1 MPLVELSKIDFNTIE
16 FAPNKSKSQRVFLKV
31 FSDKKECVFKIPKSK
46 IPFNAS
52 KNNYGQ
58 VEVCLS
64 ISKKYSEYFEK
75 MDQTAKALLKKAK
88 PDNDYEFLPTLKQS
102 NPSFDPLFKF
112 KIFKSDDKF
121 PDIYDSDKNHV
132 NITSEDD
139 IMLHFKKRN
148 EALCAIEWT
157 GLWIMENRCGLS
169 FKLVQGRIFDTVSE
183 PQEDDYLFDDSG
195 SSENDYLF
203 DD

>member
-1 MPLVELSKIDFNTIE
+1 MPLVELSKIDFETLE
-16 FAPNKSKSQRVFLKV
+16 FAPNKSKSPRVFLKV
-31 FSDKKECVFKIPKSK
+31 FSNKRECVFKIPKSK

-75 MDQTAKALLKKAK
+75 MDEKAKSLLKKAK

-112 KIFKSDDKF
+112 KIFKSDDKL
-121 PDIYDSDKNHV
+121 PEIYDSDKQSV
-132 NITSEDD
+132 NIISEDD
-139 IMLHFKKRN
+139 IIDQFKKRN

-169 FKLVQGRIFDTVSE
+169 FKLVQARIFNTLLE
-183 PQEDDYLFDDSG
+183 PQEDDYLFDDTD
-195 SSENDYLF
+195 SSDNEYLF
-203 DD
+203 ED